1 MDELKAMRT
10 FAQVVA
16 SGSFAGA
23 SRALDVAPAVV
34 TRQVADLERHLGA
47 RLLSR
52 TTRSNALTEIGAR
65 YLGCVHRILAEVE
78 EAAALVREGQAE
90 ARGAVRVL
98 APPAFAAHQLAS
110 RLPRFHARH
119 PGVTVDVT
127 ATGPVESLGAG
138 HDISIVVRQP
148 ALEGE
153 FVARRLARSQVIA
166 CAAPDYLA
174 RHGRPRHPDDLALH
188 QLLLPPLQKGLTFV
202 RTRTDDEG
210 PGAAR
215 PSDAESADRIGSAG
229 RADAI
234 ERITVAPTRPLLHS
248 TSPDLHQA
256 GALAG
261 IGIAG
266 LPSFAAEQA
275 LRTKSLE
282 HVLPGWHLA
291 DLSIWACMPSRR
303 HVPASTRVF
312 MDFLIDEFGGHDR
325 DPWIAPVGRTAA
337 PAWH

>member
-16 SGSFAGA
+16 NGSFAGA

-34 TRQVADLERHLGA
+34 TRQIADLERHLGA

-65 YLGCVHRILAEVE
+65 YLGCVHRILSEVD
-78 EAAALVREGQAE
+78 EATALVREQQSDP
-90 ARGAVRVL
+90 RGAVRVL
-98 APPAFAAHQLAS
+98 APPAFAAHQLTS
-110 RLPRFHARH
+110 RLARFHARH

-127 ATGPVESLGAG
+127 ATGPVESLDAG

-153 FVARRLARSQVIA
+153 FIARRLARSQVIA
-166 CAAPDYLA
+166 CAAPDYLD
-174 RHGRPRHPDDLALH
+174 RHGRPRHPDDLARH
-188 QLLLPPLQKGLTFV
+188 QLLLPPTQKGLTFV
-202 RTRTDDEG
+202 RTRAGAGPAT
-210 PGAAR
+210 PGA
-215 PSDAESADRIGSAG
+215 DSAD
-229 RADAI
+229 DA
-234 ERITVAPTRPLLHS
+234 ERITVAPTRPLQHS

-256 GALAG
+256 SALAG

-266 LPSFAAEQA
+266 LPSFAADPA
-275 LRTKSLE
+275 LRARSLE
-282 HVLPGWHLA
+282 HVLPGWRLA

-312 MDFLIDEFGGHDR
+312 MDFLVDEFGGHDR
-325 DPWIAPVGRTAA
+325 DPWIGSAA
-337 PAWH
+337 TPARAGERPGWH